1 VQVSTRISPPAL
13 ADTPSDNRALTSL
26 DIGRN
31 HLVGEKGTGRC
42 KTVAGFDSDESDEE
56 EEIIEPECSG
66 IIALADAIKD
76 MRSLTKLIFGGG
88 GVKCDESTDWC
99 DVPFEPATL
108 EVGMTRADFSN
119 KNLGVEGA
127 IVISAWIS
135 HKEKGALLQLH
146 VAQNKFGV
154 EGTRFLC
161 DSLGLSARCV
171 AEWFDLSIP
180 SRYIW
185 SIKCFLW
192 LVQWLLPQSHCDL
205 LLSFCFLQIV

>member
-1 VQVSTRISPPAL
+1 M
-13 ADTPSDNRALTSL
+13 SL
-26 DIGRN
+26 DIGSN
-31 HLVGEKGTGRC
+31 HLVGEKGTGRYNSV
-42 KTVAGFDSDESDEE
+42 TAFDSDESDVE
-56 EEIIEPECSG
+56 EEIIEPEYSG

-88 GVKCDESTDWC
+88 GVKCDESTNWC

-108 EVGMTRADFSN
+108 EVGMTRADFSD

-127 IVISAWIS
+127 IIISAWIS
-135 HKEKGALLQLH
+135 HKDKGTLLQLH

-154 EGTRFLC
+154 EGTRFFC
-161 DSLGLSARCV
+161 DNLGLSARCV

-192 LVQWLLPQSHCDL
+192 LPQSYCDL